1 MEMLGAMA
9 GERTNYLS
17 VALRARAA
25 IKTLKSL
32 MNERQGL
39 LSLTNSDLQQDL
51 KSVVQ
56 SLKAIESSEPLHAK
70 LSHEAPYRRYEE
82 VQTLDEVRKS
92 FKDAQLIGRLEA
104 LLGGG
109 CQQDDMRTAIR
120 LFSAIERRAL
130 YHYSDPSW
138 AGLSV

>member
-1 MEMLGAMA
+1 MESQGAMA

-25 IKTLKSL
+25 IKALKSL
-32 MNERQGL
+32 INEPQGIL
-39 LSLTNSDLQQDL
+39 FSNSELEQDI

-70 LSHEAPYRRYEE
+70 LSHETPYRRFEE
-82 VQTLDEVRKS
+82 LQTLDEVSRA
-92 FKDAQLIGRLEA
+92 FKDTQLLTRLEA
-104 LLGGG
+104 LLSGRSER
-109 CQQDDMRTAIR
+109 DDMRTAIR

-130 YHYSDPSW
+130 YHYGDPSW
-138 AGLSV
+138 AGSGV